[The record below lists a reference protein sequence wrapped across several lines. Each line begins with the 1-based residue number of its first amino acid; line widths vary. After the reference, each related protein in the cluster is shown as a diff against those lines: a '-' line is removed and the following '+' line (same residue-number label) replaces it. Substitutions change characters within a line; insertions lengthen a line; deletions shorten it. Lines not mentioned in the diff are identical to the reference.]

1 MRGLLS
7 AAALATLACMSA
19 CSSSSSDDGV
29 ATNRSWAAMNG
40 LETTTVWFTFFDQKG
55 GVWAATNQG
64 LQKWGTPKAQGLSGW
79 DVVVPGGDVM
89 AADSDPTSDAMWV
102 ATNSALYRVAADGTA
117 TKASDL
123 DVAKGIRVGQTGGMA
138 VGGDGRVF
146 VVGVGFATLHVFTPS
161 TNTWG
166 KIDLDPQVAPTSVA
180 LSRITRGPSGD
191 IWTGL
196 PLNLFRV
203 AKGAST
209 ATMVAVCGGKAENC
223 PTLSRSTDGKFYGE
237 VKNDI
242 TNYHGVFRFDE
253 ATGKVGDELARLPT
267 EYVQS
272 NGAAVDT
279 NDTVY
284 LSGRTTMDE
293 RADAALF
300 VAKPGQAPTKIA
312 SLPHRAWNWEVR
324 NGRIV
329 GGEAGSGVWELK

>member
-1 MRGLLS
+1 MRGIRS
-7 AAALATLACMSA
+7 AAALLALAVTSA
-19 CSSSSSDDGV
+19 CSSSDDAV
-29 ATNRSWAAMNG
+29 ATDRTWQAMNG

-55 GVWAATNQG
+55 GVWAGTNVG
-64 LQKWGTPKAQGLSGW
+64 LQKWGTPKAEGLSGW
-79 DVVVPGGDVM
+79 DVVVPGGNVM

-102 ATNSALYRVAADGTA
+102 ATDNALYRVAGDGTA

-123 DVAKGIRVGQTGGMA
+123 DVNKGIRVGQTGGMA

-146 VVGVGFATLHVFTPS
+146 VVGVGFMTLFAFTPS
-161 TNTWG
+161 TSTWA
-166 KIDLDPQVAPTSVA
+166 KIDIDPQVAPTNVA

-203 AKGAST
+203 SRGAST

-223 PTLSRSTDGKFYGE
+223 PTLSRSTDGKFYAE

-242 TNYHGVFRFDE
+242 TNYHGVWRFDE
-253 ATGKVGDELARLPT
+253 ATGKVTEELARLPK

-279 NDTVY
+279 NDTIY

-300 VAKPGQAPTKIA
+300 VAKPGQPPTKI
-312 SLPHRAWNWEVR
+312 STFPDRAWSWEVR

-329 GGEAGSGVWELK
+329 GGEANLGVWELK